1 MERIMRT
8 QAYQIGKHIFT
19 NYYANQKKAFDINPR
34 HPLIRDILQQVKEDA
49 DDETVLDPAA
59 VLFETVAL
67 RLGYLLQIPRHV
79 EI

>member
-1 MERIMRT
+1 MRT
-8 QAYQIGKHIFT
+8 QAYQIGKNILT
-19 NYYANQKKAFDINPR
+19 NYYANQKKTFDINPR